1 MRRGAFLFVF
11 AASGAA
17 ALIYEVVWTRLLTL
31 YLGHGLA
38 AASAV
43 LAAFMGGLAAGAG
56 AAGRVAGR
64 LSPSRALRAYAALE
78 IAIAMLAVL
87 MPFAL
92 LAVRPLL
99 AVAYADGE
107 GGGAFALLR
116 LATSV
121 LLLCVP
127 AACMGATFP
136 IASRWMVRMASSAAQ
151 DAGILYAA
159 NTLGAAAGAVLAG
172 FVLIPALGLSG
183 STFVG
188 VALNVI
194 AAAGAYAISRGVRV
208 EHLVYPAEA
217 GHRGEVRPVE
227 PEHRTEIHPAKARHR
242 ADKRR
247 HQSPGVRSDSLS
259 PKPQVPSPTSQ
270 VPSPTSQVASRKS
283 QDPSPKP
290 QAPISRP
297 WLAAAALGASGFA
310 SLTLQVVWTRLLV
323 QILGPT
329 TYAFSIVVSIFIV
342 GLAGGAAVG
351 SRLASRINPAIG
363 LACALLISAGLTLA
377 AASAVDW
384 ALLTIAEIVSR
395 PGYSFTD
402 VLQREVL
409 LVAAMLLPMTIAFGA
424 AFPFAVAVA
433 AGREES
439 VTEDI
444 GLIYAMNTIGAIL
457 GSLLSGFVL
466 VPALGL
472 HGTIRLVAAISAL
485 VAVAVLIKAG
495 RTPGLGRRRIG
506 EGGRAFAFA
515 LAGAVTVA
523 IVALPQWDRAL
534 LSSGVYKYAPAMRGP
549 SLETALTAGELLSYR
564 ESSTGTVAVRRLAGT
579 ISLAIDGKVDASNA
593 GDMLTQRLLAHVP
606 LLLHPNPQRAAI
618 LGLGSGVT
626 LGAALT
632 HPLTDVTVLEI
643 SQGVVEASRFFEAEN
658 NRALADP
665 RTRLIV
671 GDGRTH
677 LMLGRQSYDVIVSEP
692 SNPWMAG
699 IASLFTREFFE
710 AARDRLTPGGVL
722 CQWAHTYDISRSDLQ
737 SIVATFLA
745 VFPNGTLWL
754 VGDADVLLV
763 GSTEPLDDRIGSID
777 EAMRRPGVAA
787 DLAGVGVTGPFSVSS
802 LFVAQGDS
810 LKAWANDAPLQTDD
824 RSQLEFTGPRSIFG
838 STRDDNAAALRQL
851 AASSAKPAAVAA
863 LLSSATPADWRNR
876 GLMFLKAD
884 AHRPAYDDLA
894 RALTAEPDDPTALD
908 ALIRAA
914 ASDNRM
920 GEAQSFLARLA
931 ADPARTPA
939 KLALSRVLASQGNVN
954 EAIRIPFN
962 VLQANPSDVPALE
975 QLASVLSDVG
985 DTARLEPVA
994 IRLVKEAPNSAWSHY
1009 YAASLFFLQNRHD
1022 LALQAARNAVA
1033 IDPAH
1038 AKAHNLIGA
1047 CLANM
1052 GRRDEARTAF
1062 ETSIKADP
1070 REPGTYTNLAHLELQ
1085 SGNRNLALRYFAE
1098 ALTVDPTSQSARD
1111 GLAAINR

>member
-1 MRRGAFLFVF
+1 MQRGLFLLIF
-11 AASGAA
+11 AVSGAA

-31 YLGHGLA
+31 HLGHGLA

-56 AAGRVAGR
+56 AAGRIAGR
-64 LSPSRALRAYAALE
+64 FSPSRALRVYAGLE
-78 IAIAMLAVL
+78 IAIAVLALL

-92 LAVRPLL
+92 VAVRPLL
-99 AVAYADGE
+99 AAAYADGT
-107 GGGAFALLR
+107 GGGPFALLR
-116 LATSV
+116 LVTSV

-136 IASRWMVRMASSAAQ
+136 IASRWMVRMASTAAQ
-151 DAGILYAA
+151 DAGTLYAA

-183 STFVG
+183 STLVG
-188 VALNVI
+188 VAFNVI
-194 AAAGAYAISRGVRV
+194 AAAGAFAVAQRAPAMQSAVRV
-208 EHLVYPAEA
+208 SVSASTFA
-217 GHRGEVRPVE
+217 QS
-227 PEHRTEIHPAKARHR
+227 AS
-242 ADKRR
+242 ADK
-247 HQSPGVRSDSLS
+247 
-259 PKPQVPSPTSQ
+259 
-270 VPSPTSQVASRKS
+270 
-283 QDPSPKP
+283 PSPKS
-290 QAPISRP
+290 QAPSRP
-297 WLAAAALGASGFA
+297 WLAAAALGVSGFA

-329 TYAFSIVVSIFIV
+329 TYAFSTVVSIFII
-342 GLAGGAAVG
+342 GIAGGAAIG
-351 SRLASRINPAIG
+351 SRLASRMNPAIG
-363 LACALLISAGLTLA
+363 LACSLLISAGLALA
-377 AASAVDW
+377 AASGVDW
-384 ALLTIAEIVSR
+384 ALLTIAQIVSR
-395 PGYSFTD
+395 PEYQFAD
-402 VLQREVL
+402 VMQREVL
-409 LVAAMLLPMTIAFGA
+409 LVAGLLLPMTLAFGA

-433 AGREES
+433 AGRDES
-439 VTEDI
+439 IAQDI
-444 GLIYAMNTIGAIL
+444 GLIYAVNTIGAIL

-472 HGTIRLVAAISAL
+472 HGTIRLVAALGAG
-485 VAVAVLIKAG
+485 VAVAILVKPGHAPG
-495 RTPGLGRRRIG
+495 RSLG
-506 EGGRAFAFA
+506 GGRAVGFA

-534 LSSGVYKYAPAMRGP
+534 LSSGAYKYAPAMRGP
-549 SLETALTAGELLSYR
+549 SLAMALTAGELLSYR
-564 ESSTGTVAVRRLAGT
+564 EGATGTVAVRRLAGT

-626 LGAALT
+626 LGSALT
-632 HPLTDVTVLEI
+632 HPLTEVTVLEI

-658 NRALADP
+658 HRALADP

-710 AARDRLTPGGVL
+710 GARDRLNPGGVL
-722 CQWAHTYDISRSDLQ
+722 CQWAHTYDISSSDLK
-737 SIVATFLA
+737 SIVATFLS

-763 GSTEPLDDRIGSID
+763 GSTEPLDARIGGIG

-787 DLAGVGVTGPFSVSS
+787 DLAGVGVTGSFSLSS
-802 LFVAQGDS
+802 LFVAQGEA
-810 LKAWANDAPLQTDD
+810 LTAWANGAPLQTDD
-824 RSQLEFTGPRSIFG
+824 RSQLEFTGPRNIFG
-838 STRDDNAAALRQL
+838 SARDDNASALRAL
-851 AASSAKPAAVAA
+851 AASSPKPAAVAA
-863 LLSSATPADWRNR
+863 LLTSARPEDWRDR

-894 RALTAEPDDPTALD
+894 RSLTANPDDAAALD

-914 ASDNRM
+914 ASDNRI
-920 GEAQSFLARLA
+920 GDAQSFLARLA
-931 ADPARTPA
+931 SDPSHTAA
-939 KLALSRVLASQGNVN
+939 KLALSRVLASQGDIN
-954 EAIRIPFN
+954 EAIRIPFS
-962 VLQANPSDVPALE
+962 VLQANPANVPALE

-994 IRLVKEAPNSAWSHY
+994 IRLVKEAPKSAWSHY
-1009 YAASLFFLQNRHD
+1009 YAASLFFLQNRND

-1038 AKAHNLIGA
+1038 AKAYNLIGA

-1070 REPGTYTNLAHLELQ
+1070 REPGTYTNLANLELQ
-1085 SGNRNLALRYFAE
+1085 SGNRNLAIRYFAE

-1111 GLAAINR
+1111 GLASANR